1 MAVAFFDP
9 IRTLAFG
16 SITGSY
22 THLGITLQTNT
33 RIFKITNTTDAHML
47 ISLNGTTDQMF
58 VPAGG
63 FTLYDLSTNSPP
75 IAVTDN
81 FVLAL
86 GTQFSIKYV
95 SAPTS
100 GAVYLETISS
110 NT

>member
-1 MAVAFFDP
+1 MAVANFDP
-9 IRTLAFG
+9 IRSKAFG

-22 THLGITLQTNT
+22 TTLGTPLTTNT
-33 RIFKITNTTDAHML
+33 RIFKATNTTDAEMFL
-47 ISLNGTTDQMF
+47 SLNGTTDHMF

-86 GTQFSIKYV
+86 GTQFSIKYL
-95 SAPTS
+95 SAPTL

-110 NT
+110 NL